1 MNLLERMVVHYG
13 QVRRAFTAQNRYAY
27 NPVATYNMPEMRYV
41 YDSRKFFGVE
51 ANRKWRDDI
60 QEVKFIEVT

>member
-1 MNLLERMVVHYG
+1 
-13 QVRRAFTAQNRYAY
+13 
-27 NPVATYNMPEMRYV
+27 MPEMRYV
-41 YDSRKFFGVE
+41 YDNRKFFGVE